1 MSLLLL
7 AAAGTHAHWRPCGP
21 LCWLSAVRVWLL
33 RDKLTICASG
43 ANACFPVYLRAFNG
57 VIKSIWTWFS
67 PPPFKFLQPN
77 PIFFVLFLKSKVWV
91 MRRNGKVDPVSSS
104 RWWKAVRGWTGG
116 MSLHVKPSWA
126 CTTLVTLICSVD
138 SWLLGGF
145 SPWDVPTNTPLC
157 RPVSQPLCSPKSLW
171 IW

>member
-57 VIKSIWTWFS
+57 IIKSIWTWFS

-91 MRRNGKVDPVSSS
+91 MRRNGKVDRSCVLQQVMKGSE
-104 RWWKAVRGWTGG
+104 RMNWGYVFTREAVL
-116 MSLHVKPSWA
+116 SLHDLGDTDLQCWFVAAW
-126 CTTLVTLICSVD
+126 
-138 SWLLGGF
+138 WLL
-145 SPWDVPTNTPLC
+145 PLRC
-157 RPVSQPLCSPKSLW
+157 AHKHSSLPPCQPASL
-171 IW
+171 